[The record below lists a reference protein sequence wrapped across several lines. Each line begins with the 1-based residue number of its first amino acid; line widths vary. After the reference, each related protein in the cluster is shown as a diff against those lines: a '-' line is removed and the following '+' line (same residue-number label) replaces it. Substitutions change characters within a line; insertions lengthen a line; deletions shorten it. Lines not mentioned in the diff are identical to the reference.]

1 MVAARR
7 STPITTTF
15 GLLNALGYPAGTD
28 EVSSDVEV
36 RLRSVRKA
44 FGLLGTSAAEHGS
57 LASSKH

>member
-7 STPITTTF
+7 NAPITTTF

-36 RLRSVRKA
+36 RLRSARKC
-44 FGLLGTSAAEHGS
+44 LDSGTSAAEHGP